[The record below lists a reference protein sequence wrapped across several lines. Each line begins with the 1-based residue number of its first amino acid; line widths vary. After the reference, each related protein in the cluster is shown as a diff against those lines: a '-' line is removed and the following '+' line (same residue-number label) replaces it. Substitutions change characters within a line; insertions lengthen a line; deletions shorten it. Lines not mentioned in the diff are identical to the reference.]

1 MKIGNGR
8 RNLHSI
14 HYNHTW
20 KLVTFSKDVKPITNK
35 WVVKA
40 KFATDGKVEKLKEH
54 LVALAY
60 EQQKGLDFDEMF
72 VLVVK
77 WGINQTMVAIVQ
89 QHWEVKHLNVK
100 ITFLNGDI
108 QEQVYIIQPQRLVE
122 FAHEDKICL

>member
-1 MKIGNGR
+1 
-8 RNLHSI
+8 
-14 HYNHTW
+14 
-20 KLVTFSKDVKPITNK
+20 
-35 WVVKA
+35 
-40 KFATDGKVEKLKEH
+40 VEKLKEH

-72 VLVVK
+72 VLVIK